1 MARQLCGTKI
11 ELDLRPVTLPH
22 SHRGNTHTRLYT
34 HTHSLSLSLSFSCIL
49 VHTLIFDISQ
59 LQKGGRRQARFV
71 SPFGVAAQQFSPRCH
86 FIHFYSLL
94 FRIYQH
100 FFRCHQSPASS
111 RLHCQ
116 PSRLRMSH
124 SLPLCLLG
132 RLEMR
137 FENLQTQMKMENG
150 TCSTLYIECV
160 LCF

>member
-34 HTHSLSLSLSFSCIL
+34 HTHSLPLSLSFSCIL

-100 FFRCHQSPASS
+100 FFRCHQSPASA

-124 SLPLCLLG
+124 SLLLCLLG

-137 FENLQTQMKMENG
+137 FENLQTQMKMGNG
-150 TCSTLYIECV
+150 TYSTLYIEWV
-160 LCF
+160 LCI